1 MLRWIDE
8 LNGVEDADGKARELK
23 EKIRQVRREPSS
35 PQNKKEVRQL
45 YKDLD
50 ALQFKPDYM
59 CLIIDKTKDYYRAC
73 KGFKINGISYK
84 RLLGTAGGIKNSTIV
99 FVSERLADELRRRVE
114 NDRDQSKPQVA
125 AKLEAYKALTCSASN
140 PVSWPHGIL
149 VVKDVITTF
158 KSDITYLTDEFDGDP
173 LMEARKDEEIELK
186 ASDGC
191 GMMLP
196 SLAERWSRELG
207 LDYVMSGCNS
217 RAAFE
222 KGMTFVFDFVDFA
235 EKVTGTYIV
244 KDAWGNEVDVRNVE
258 LVLTTSMLK
267 LWDSYESCAAYE
279 EACHRNHYEFGI
291 PKVCPKEL
299 ENERASNYQ
308 FLQSHFMT
316 EADIDELIAPTM
328 NEIRDVLSG
337 DWRKAVLFLKGS
349 GLNEKNVDNLDDDFI
364 KALMIESRLQQD
376 PFVQNTIYQLI
387 RNRINQAKIGVLNMH
402 ANYSIVSGDLYLLC
416 QSMFGMPLTGLLKA
430 GEIYNQYWIEHG
442 ADKLLCYRAPMSC
455 HPNIRA
461 VHPAGGDAVRYWF
474 RYIKTGTVF
483 NGWDTASAALNGLDY
498 DGDLVMLTDNP
509 VLLRTHVPMPAIVC
523 AQKTAQKS
531 IPTEDD
537 FVRSNVASFGNEI
550 GQITNW
556 VTSMYEVRAEF
567 EPGSEEYKVLTY
579 RIMCGQTYQQNSIDK
594 AKGIV
599 SKPMPREW
607 HDRHAVNKIED
618 PEKRELYRRIVA
630 DRKPYFMRYIYP
642 DLMKQYNTYIKNT
655 NRNALREFGMTVP
668 ELKALPYSSLTER
681 QLEFLRY
688 YEYHM
693 PVGTRDCVMNRICRK
708 FEEAFDGYVA
718 RQKAANAFDYTILCS
733 DVPYTARQYQTV
745 CRLYSDYL
753 SRVQGY
759 AVFAESERVDN
770 DDMQMAFQTIDDEFS
785 RECAVACPNSAALC
799 NILLDVCYN
808 KSTAKRFVWKMA
820 GTQIIQNLL
829 DSHDGILSYPTLD
842 ENGEF
847 EFCGNRYTVKTKRI
861 EVAE

>member
-235 EKVTGTYIV
+235 EKVAGTYIV

-364 KALMIESRLQQD
+364 KALMIEPRLQQD

-416 QSMFGMPLTGLLKA
+416 QSMFGMPLTGLLRA
-430 GEIYNQYWIEHG
+430 GEIYNQYWMEHG
-442 ADKLLCYRAPMSC
+442 VDKLLCYRAPMSC

-820 GTQIIQNLL
+820 GTQIIRNLL

>member
-235 EKVTGTYIV
+235 EKVAGTYLV

-364 KALMIESRLQQD
+364 KALMIEPRLQQD

-416 QSMFGMPLTGLLKA
+416 QSMFGMPLTGLLRA
-430 GEIYNQYWIEHG
+430 GEIYNQYWMEHG

-474 RYIKTGTVF
+474 RFIKTGTVF
-483 NGWDTASAALNGLDY
+483 NGWDTASAALNGLD
-498 DGDLVMLTDNP
+498 
-509 VLLRTHVPMPAIVC
+509 
-523 AQKTAQKS
+523 
-531 IPTEDD
+531 
-537 FVRSNVASFGNEI
+537 
-550 GQITNW
+550 
-556 VTSMYEVRAEF
+556 
-567 EPGSEEYKVLTY
+567 
-579 RIMCGQTYQQNSIDK
+579 
-594 AKGIV
+594 
-599 SKPMPREW
+599 
-607 HDRHAVNKIED
+607 
-618 PEKRELYRRIVA
+618 
-630 DRKPYFMRYIYP
+630 
-642 DLMKQYNTYIKNT
+642 
-655 NRNALREFGMTVP
+655 
-668 ELKALPYSSLTER
+668 
-681 QLEFLRY
+681 
-688 YEYHM
+688 
-693 PVGTRDCVMNRICRK
+693 
-708 FEEAFDGYVA
+708 
-718 RQKAANAFDYTILCS
+718 
-733 DVPYTARQYQTV
+733 
-745 CRLYSDYL
+745 
-753 SRVQGY
+753 
-759 AVFAESERVDN
+759 
-770 DDMQMAFQTIDDEFS
+770 
-785 RECAVACPNSAALC
+785 
-799 NILLDVCYN
+799 
-808 KSTAKRFVWKMA
+808 
-820 GTQIIQNLL
+820 
-829 DSHDGILSYPTLD
+829 
-842 ENGEF
+842 
-847 EFCGNRYTVKTKRI
+847 
-861 EVAE
+861 

>member
-114 NDRDQSKPQVA
+114 NDRNQSKPQVA

-235 EKVTGTYIV
+235 EKVAGTYLV

-364 KALMIESRLQQD
+364 KALMIEPRLQQD

-442 ADKLLCYRAPMSC
+442 TDKLLCYRAPMSC

-718 RQKAANAFDYTILCS
+718 RQKAVNAFDYTILCS

-829 DSHDGILSYPTLD
+829 DSHDGILFYPTLD
-842 ENGEF
+842 ENGEL